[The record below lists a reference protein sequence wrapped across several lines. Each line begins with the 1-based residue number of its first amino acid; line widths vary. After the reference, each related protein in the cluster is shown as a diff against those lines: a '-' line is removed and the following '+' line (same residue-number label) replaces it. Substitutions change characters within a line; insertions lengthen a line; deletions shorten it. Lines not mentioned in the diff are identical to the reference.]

1 MQQSA
6 VPSSCL
12 DHQQAKFLQRRY
24 PQCAR
29 EIPRSCSEDE
39 DEEGEDETAMDSF
52 GRFGLCLAET
62 EPEVSALSLLANDNS
77 EDGAGDQRGGE
88 TNVFSP

>member
-12 DHQQAKFLQRRY
+12 DPQQAKFLERRY

-29 EIPRSCSEDE
+29 EIPRSCSKSE
-39 DEEGEDETAMDSF
+39 DEESEDATAMDSF

-77 EDGAGDQRGGE
+77 EDGAGNQRGGE